1 MPQRGE
7 LALRVLRYILPIT
20 ASLPDPTL
28 LNHSSDL
35 WSKRGK
41 KFWSHPGCVQR
52 PFSICRGRLSW
63 KMHLLMKCIPMSCL
77 KQLRLL
83 HLKEHF
89 TLHCNYHS
97 WRGSMLDSWD
107 ESRRERKSCHYL
119 YVSMH
124 MWEAVDLS
132 FHLSPFFCNDFCRF
146 LPSKATQYQ
155 AKLWKGLSIHSNRYL
170 RNGITC
176 AFNELLCRAFKKDN
190 HTS

>member
-7 LALRVLRYILPIT
+7 LALWVLRYILPII

-41 KFWSHPGCVQR
+41 KFWSHPVCVQR
-52 PFSICRGRLSW
+52 PFSICRGRRSW

-97 WRGSMLDSWD
+97 WRGSMPFAEFVGWKQKG
-107 ESRRERKSCHYL
+107 EKE
-119 YVSMH
+119 
-124 MWEAVDLS
+124 LS
-132 FHLSPFFCNDFCRF
+132 LFVCLRAHVGSSGSKFSPFPF
-146 LPSKATQYQ
+146 LLQWF
-155 AKLWKGLSIHSNRYL
+155 L
-170 RNGITC
+170 
-176 AFNELLCRAFKKDN
+176 
-190 HTS
+190 